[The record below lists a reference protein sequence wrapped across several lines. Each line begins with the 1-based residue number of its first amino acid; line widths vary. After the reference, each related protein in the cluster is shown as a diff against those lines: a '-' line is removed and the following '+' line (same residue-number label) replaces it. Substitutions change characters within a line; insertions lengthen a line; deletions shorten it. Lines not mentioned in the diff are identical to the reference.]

1 MCRLGLPQLM
11 VRPQPSRGQTSVL
24 MRLHI
29 LVAMLSIFLTL
40 ASCRAQ
46 ALPLAEWRPLWQDT
60 VEQIQDMSDEPISQQ
75 ECNQTL
81 GFLRERRPE
90 LSPPPLEDLSGPV
103 DSWFDLA
110 EHAFF
115 ECEFVEPE
123 SEVSDVF
130 QRLQVLES
138 EVELVLDLER

>member
-1 MCRLGLPQLM
+1 M

-29 LVAMLSIFLTL
+29 FVAMLSIFLIL

-46 ALPLAEWRPLWQDT
+46 ELPLAEWRPLWQDT

-75 ECNQTL
+75 ECIQTL
-81 GFLRERRPE
+81 GFLREKRPE
-90 LSPPPLEDLSGPV
+90 LSPPPLEDLSNPV
-103 DSWFDLA
+103 DAWFDLA

-115 ECEFVEPE
+115 ECRFVDPGT
-123 SEVSDVF
+123 EVRDVF
-130 QRLQVLES
+130 ERLRVFEA
-138 EVELVLDLER
+138 EVQLVLDLES

>member
-46 ALPLAEWRPLWQDT
+46 ELPLAEWRPLWQDT

-75 ECNQTL
+75 ECSQTL

-90 LSPPPLEDLSGPV
+90 LSPPPLEDLSKPV

-115 ECEFVEPE
+115 ECKFVEPG

-130 QRLQVLES
+130 QRLRVLEA
-138 EVELVLDLER
+138 EVELVLNLER